1 MARPRSASSS
11 SSSDSEPA
19 SLSPE
24 MAAVSFEEAMGEL
37 EDIVHAL
44 ESEPLP
50 LDDLVGKYE
59 RGMSLLRQCR
69 RQIDSA
75 QLRIEQITRR
85 GDDAAAAVPFPAS
98 AATAVP
104 FSSSAEPVPA
114 SPSAAVPA
122 SAPVPSPS
130 ARSKPAAA
138 AVPSSADD
146 DDEIRLF

>member
-1 MARPRSASSS
+1 MPRPRSAAASSGP
-11 SSSDSEPA
+11 DA
-19 SLSPE
+19 ASPE
-24 MAAVSFEEAMGEL
+24 TAVVTFEDAMGEL
-37 EDIVHAL
+37 EDIVQAL

-85 GDDAAAAVPFPAS
+85 GDDAVAAVPFASGASATAPAS
-98 AATAVP
+98 VFPSA
-104 FSSSAEPVPA
+104 AEPVSPA
-114 SPSAAVPA
+114 SSANVPPSA
-122 SAPVPSPS
+122 S

-138 AVPSSADD
+138 AASFSA